1 MLKKLKPAQRL
12 MLMMLAV
19 VTLVITLLYG
29 LAPDADQ
36 QTPELSPLSLDV
48 VPVNRLDQRL
58 EILAWGRAEPAR
70 EIPMLAQVSGVVSG
84 TDALFVSGAMVT
96 EELTLMTLA
105 DEDYQL
111 SLAQRENEVSAA
123 QLHLEEVRA
132 KARVARR
139 VNGRDANA
147 YALLVP
153 HLREAETRLEAA
165 QAARRQA
172 QLQLERTQIRA
183 PFAGRLRSVSVRQG
197 QLVAQGQVLAQLY
210 APDVMEVRLPLSD
223 HWLSL
228 LAEQTPEGVLAAPI
242 AVRLKARY
250 GGRMQFWRGQ
260 VVRVE
265 GGLDRNQMVTLVAHI
280 PAMDDQVPPPPGVW
294 LEAAIESRELDG
306 LARLPRSVLGN
317 DGAVWVVSAD
327 SSLQRR
333 HVDVIYEDDE
343 SVFVGD
349 GLRDGEMVAMSGNLR
364 LLEGT
369 PVTPRRAWMRDD
381 HVGAWAP

>member
-12 MLMMLAV
+12 MLMMLV
-19 VTLVITLLYG
+19 MVTLVITLLYG

-36 QTPELSPLSLDV
+36 KTPELSPLSLDV
-48 VPVNRLDQRL
+48 VPVNRLDQHI
-58 EILAWGRAEPAR
+58 ESLAWGRAQPAR
-70 EIPMLAQVSGVVSG
+70 EIPMLAQVSGVVSS
-84 TDALFVSGAMVT
+84 TDALFVSGALVT
-96 EELTLMTLA
+96 EELILMTLA

-111 SLAQRENEVSAA
+111 ALAQRENEVSAA

-172 QLQLERTQIRA
+172 QLQLERTRIQA

-228 LAEQTPEGVLAAPI
+228 LADQTPEGVLAAPI

-265 GGLDRNQMVTLVAHI
+265 GGLDRNQMITLVAHI
-280 PAMDDQVPPPPGVW
+280 PAMDSQVPPPPGVW
-294 LEAAIESRELDG
+294 LEAAIESRELNG

-317 DGAVWVVSAD
+317 DGAVWVVTAD